1 MGRSFGI
8 QPLGSPTVIPPLE
21 EEDVKTV
28 IGEARAKQSRKE
40 LL

>member
-8 QPLGSPTVIPPLE
+8 QLLGLPTVIPPLE

-40 LL
+40 ML